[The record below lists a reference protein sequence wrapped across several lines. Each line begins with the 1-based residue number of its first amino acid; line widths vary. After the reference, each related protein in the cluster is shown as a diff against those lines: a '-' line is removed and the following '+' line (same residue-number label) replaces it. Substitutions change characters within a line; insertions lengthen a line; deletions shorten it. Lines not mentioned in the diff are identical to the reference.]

1 MKIITQIVKRGQN
14 RPFGAYGKA
23 GLKSEVIV
31 KLHLLRQTGPG

>member
-1 MKIITQIVKRGQN
+1 MKNDHSNSLK
-14 RPFGAYGKA
+14 AGKA